1 MRKKQEYIHREPM
14 VKIPHDQMVDNFER
28 LSHYDGEQFELVKSF
43 YKEHH
48 LHDQPSHKLMQLE
61 ARPILGEVGESFE
74 ADEIR
79 RSYRFGVI
87 VGSVIAR
94 QELERIEEYT
104 STLEVRNNIIDWPVL
119 QLSRFAL
126 RNFFADG
133 KATRGVVADKLEKPL
148 RAQGADFVPA
158 VADSTTANDWLIV
171 GLGDA
176 LAFNRASYRHNKH
189 QPPGVLILKGLHD
202 EPGLDL

>member
-158 VADSTTANDWLIV
+158 GADSASANDWLVV

-189 QPPGVLILKGLHD
+189 QPPGILILKGLHD

>member
-1 MRKKQEYIHREPM
+1 MKKKQESQIREPM
-14 VKIPHDQMVDNFER
+14 VHIPHDQMVAHFER

-43 YKEHH
+43 YREKY

-61 ARPILGEVGESFE
+61 ARPILGNIDETPET
-74 ADEIR
+74 DEIR
-79 RSYRFGVI
+79 RSYRFGVV

-94 QELERIEEYT
+94 QELERVDEYT
-104 STLEVRNNIIDWPVL
+104 SALEVYGTGSIDWPAL

-133 KATRGVVADKLEKPL
+133 ATTRKIVASNLEMPL
-148 RAQGADFVPA
+148 RAQGADFVSA
-158 VADSTTANDWLIV
+158 ENSSTANDWLVV

-176 LAFNRASYRHNKH
+176 LAFNRASYRDNKG
-189 QPPGVLILKGLHD
+189 QQLGLLSLENLNH
-202 EPGLDL
+202 EPSLGL